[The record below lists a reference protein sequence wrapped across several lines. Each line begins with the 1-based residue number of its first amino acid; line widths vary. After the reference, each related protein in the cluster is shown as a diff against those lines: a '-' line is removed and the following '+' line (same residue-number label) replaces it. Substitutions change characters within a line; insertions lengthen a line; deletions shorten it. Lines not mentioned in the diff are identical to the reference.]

1 MGIAS
6 LPVLGTW
13 ITQQIVFDG
22 VVNGLVTGLVAM
34 GIVLIYRSTRV
45 INFAVGNMGIIA
57 ASMMALLVVNYGWPF
72 WLALAF
78 SLLLGVLFAAAAEL
92 TVIRRLFRSPRV
104 IVLVATVGI
113 AQLAQLVISL
123 LPEIE
128 VSGNTYPVVAGSIWE
143 DVWFTEIRVRG
154 PQLTILI
161 AVPLLALLLGWLM
174 NRTTFGKSVTASAS
188 NPNLS
193 RLSAI
198 NPKTVSTFVW
208 VMAGLLASASM
219 IMLSG
224 STGQIAGLADLG
236 SQTLGRAMVAAVLA
250 AMVSFPRAILA
261 GMAIGILDALLR
273 FNFYLE
279 IGLLDFVIFLGA
291 LVAVYFQSRS
301 QRETGVFSFT
311 PKVRPIPERLR
322 QVWWLRHL
330 SPIALGALLAL
341 GIVLV
346 QLPGI
351 SNLPS
356 RQLLYATVLCFA
368 VCGLSVT
375 IITGWSGQLSLAQMA
390 FAGMGALFAAGL
402 RRGLAMDFTVGTGFL
417 PGDALSYDFFDVEFE
432 AGGIPFMAAIPLAA
446 LFSALVAAAIGVG
459 SLRVRGLYL
468 AVTTFVFALAA
479 QQYLYRR
486 PFFTGGSS
494 TSVSFHRGELFGL
507 DLKSQKAYYYVCLA
521 FLLIVVII
529 VSRLRRSGVGRSIIA
544 VRDNADSAAGYTVGP
559 VRSKMSSFALAGG
572 IAGLGGALLAGL
584 VQNVPLSERFFQVEN
599 SLEIIGM
606 VVIGGLGSSV
616 GAVLGAIWVYGLPNL
631 FTNSQTVVLFSSS
644 VGLLLVIMY
653 FPGGLVQ
660 IGYSARNALIAA
672 AERRLGP
679 DPGGKSI
686 RSSPSSLSRPRDPR
700 PATDP
705 MLAGR
710 NISVRFGGVEAVSE
724 ATILVHPDEVVGL
737 IGTNGAGKSTFMNAV
752 GGYVPSTGRV
762 ELLGADISRF
772 AAPRRARAGL
782 GRTFQTAALF
792 PELTVRETVQV
803 ALEARGRTPIL
814 STALHLPHSFAL
826 ERRRWAEADELIDFL
841 GLGRYGDSY
850 ISDLSTG
857 TRRIVEITGLLALG
871 ARVLCLDEPTAG
883 VAQRETEAFGPLIVN
898 IRQELGAAM
907 LIIEHDMPLIMSISD
922 RVYCLEAGKVIAEGT
937 PSEVRNDPLV
947 IASYLGTDER
957 AIAISDSLTR
967 SRDQ

>member
-1 MGIAS
+1 MSPATVS
-6 LPVLGTW
+6 VLGTW
-13 ITQQIVFDG
+13 ITQQLAFDG

-57 ASMMALLVVNYGWPF
+57 ASMMALLMLNYGWGF
-72 WLALAF
+72 WLALVL
-78 SLLLGVLFAAAAEL
+78 SLALGVLFAAAVEL
-92 TVIRRLFRSPRV
+92 TVIRRLFTSPRV

-113 AQLAQLVISL
+113 AQLAQLVVSQ
-123 LPEIE
+123 LPDIE
-128 VSGNTYPVVAGSIWE
+128 AAGKKYPVPVGSIWE

-174 NRTTFGKSVTASAS
+174 NRTAFGKSVAASA
-188 NPNLS
+188 NNRDLS
-193 RLSAI
+193 RLSGI
-198 NPKTVSTFVW
+198 NPKIVSTFVW
-208 VMAGLLASASM
+208 VMAGLLASVSM

-224 STGQIAGLADLG
+224 SSGQVAGLANLG
-236 SQTLGRAMVAAVLA
+236 PQTLGKAMVAAVLA
-250 AMVSFPRAILA
+250 AMVSFPRAMLA
-261 GMAIGILDALLR
+261 GVLIGVLDALFR
-273 FNFYLE
+273 FNFFTE
-279 IGLLDFVIFLGA
+279 TGLIDFVIFLA
-291 LVAVYFQSRS
+291 VLVAVYFQSRS
-301 QRETGVFSFT
+301 QGETGVFSFT

-330 SPIALGALLAL
+330 SRIALVALLVL
-341 GIVLV
+341 GAILV

-375 IITGWSGQLSLAQMA
+375 IITGWAGQLSLAQMT

-402 RRGLAMDFTVGTGFL
+402 KRGLSMDFTVGTGFL
-417 PGDALSYDFFDVEFE
+417 PGDALSYDFFDIQFE
-432 AGGIPFMAAIPLAA
+432 TSGIPFMAAIPLAA
-446 LFSALVAAAIGVG
+446 LFSALVAAVIGIG

-494 TSVSFHRGELFGL
+494 SSVSFRRGELFGL
-507 DLKSQKAYYYVCLA
+507 ELKSQKAYYYVCLA

-544 VRDNADSAAGYTVGP
+544 VRDNADSASGYTVGP
-559 VRSKMSSFALAGG
+559 VRSKLSAFALAGG

-584 VQNVPLSERFFQVEN
+584 VQNVPISERFFQVGD
-599 SLEIIGM
+599 SLQLIGM

-631 FTNSQTVVLFSSS
+631 FDSAETVALFSSS
-644 VGLLLVIMY
+644 IGLLLVLMY

-660 IGYSARNALIAA
+660 IGYSARNALIGI

-679 DPGGKSI
+679 DPGGKTI
-686 RSSPSSLSRPRDPR
+686 QAAPTSLVRPHDPR

-705 MLAGR
+705 IFAGH
-710 NISVRFGGVEAVSE
+710 NINVRFGGVEAVAR
-724 ATILVHPDEVVGL
+724 ATVLVHPDEIVGL

-752 GGYVPSTGRV
+752 GGYVPSTGQV
-762 ELLGADISRF
+762 ELLGSDITRLS
-772 AAPRRARAGL
+772 APRRARAGL

-792 PELTVRETVQV
+792 PELSVRETVQV
-803 ALEARGRTPIL
+803 ALEARRRTPII
-814 STALHLPHSFAL
+814 STALHLPHTFFL
-826 ERRRWAEADELIDFL
+826 ERRRRSEAEELIDYL
-841 GLGRYGDSY
+841 GLGRYADSY

-898 IRQELGAAM
+898 IRRELGAAM

-922 RVYCLEAGKVIAEGT
+922 RVYCLEAGKVIAEGS
-937 PSEVRNDPLV
+937 PSAVRNDPLV

-957 AIAISDSLTR
+957 AIAISDG
-967 SRDQ
+967 

>member
-1 MGIAS
+1 MSPATVS
-6 LPVLGTW
+6 VLGTW
-13 ITQQIVFDG
+13 ITQQLAFEG

-57 ASMMALLVVNYGWPF
+57 ASMMALLTLNYGWGF
-72 WLALAF
+72 WLALAL
-78 SLLLGVLFAAAAEL
+78 SLLLGVLFAAAVEL
-92 TVIRRLFRSPRV
+92 TVIRRLFTSPRV

-113 AQLAQLVISL
+113 AQLAQLVVSQ
-123 LPEIE
+123 LPDIE
-128 VSGNTYPVVAGSIWE
+128 ATGNRYPVVVGSIWE
-143 DVWFTEIRVRG
+143 GVWFTDIRVRG

-161 AVPLLALLLGWLM
+161 AVPVLALLLGWLM
-174 NRTTFGKSVTASAS
+174 NRTAFGKSVAASA
-188 NPNLS
+188 NNRDLS
-193 RLSAI
+193 RLSGI

-208 VMAGLLASASM
+208 VMAGLLASVSM

-224 STGQIAGLADLG
+224 SSGQVASLANLG
-236 SQTLGRAMVAAVLA
+236 PQTLGKAMVAAVLA
-250 AMVSFPRAILA
+250 AMVSFPRAMLA
-261 GMAIGILDALLR
+261 GVLIGVLDALFR
-273 FNFYLE
+273 FNFYSE
-279 IGLLDFVIFLGA
+279 TGLIDFVIFLA
-291 LVAVYFQSRS
+291 VLVAVYFQSRS
-301 QRETGVFSFT
+301 QGETGVFSFT

-330 SPIALGALLAL
+330 SRIALGALLAL
-341 GIVLV
+341 GIILV

-351 SNLPS
+351 ANLPS

-368 VCGLSVT
+368 VCGVSVT
-375 IITGWSGQLSLAQMA
+375 IITGWAGQLSLAQMT

-402 RRGLAMDFTVGTGFL
+402 KRGLSMDFTVGTAFL
-417 PGDALSYDFFDVEFE
+417 PGDALSYDFFDIRFE
-432 AGGIPFMAAIPLAA
+432 AGGIPFMVAIPLAA
-446 LFSALVAAAIGVG
+446 LFSALVAAVVGIG

-468 AVTTFVFALAA
+468 AVTTFVFALGA

-494 TSVSFHRGELFGL
+494 SSVSFRRGELFGL
-507 DLKSQKAYYYVCLA
+507 ELRSQKTYYYVCLA

-529 VSRLRRSGVGRSIIA
+529 VSRLRRSGVGRTIIA
-544 VRDNADSAAGYTVGP
+544 VRDNSDSASGYTVGP
-559 VRSKMSSFALAGG
+559 VRSKLSSFALAGG

-584 VQNVPLSERFFQVEN
+584 VQNVPINERFFQVGD
-599 SLEIIGM
+599 SLQLIGM

-616 GAVLGAIWVYGLPNL
+616 GAVLGAIWIYGLPNL
-631 FTNSQTVVLFSSS
+631 FDSAETVALFSSS
-644 VGLLLVIMY
+644 IGLLLVLMY

-660 IGYSARNALIAA
+660 IGYSARNALIGM

-679 DPGGKSI
+679 DPGGKTVQAA
-686 RSSPSSLSRPRDPR
+686 PVSLTRPEDPR

-705 MLAGR
+705 MFAGR
-710 NISVRFGGVEAVSE
+710 DISVRFGGVVAVSE
-724 ATILVHPDEVVGL
+724 ATVLVRPDEIVGL

-752 GGYVPSTGRV
+752 GGYVPSTGQV
-762 ELLGADISRF
+762 ELLGTDITRF
-772 AAPRRARAGL
+772 SAPRRARAGM
-782 GRTFQTAALF
+782 GRTFQAAALF
-792 PELTVRETVQV
+792 AELSVRETVQV
-803 ALEARGRTPIL
+803 ALEARGRTPII
-814 STALHLPHSFAL
+814 STALHLPHTFFL
-826 ERRRWAEADELIDFL
+826 ERRRRSEADELIDYL
-841 GLGRYGDSY
+841 GLGRYADSY

-898 IRQELGAAM
+898 IRRELGAAM

-922 RVYCLEAGKVIAEGT
+922 RVYCLEAGKVIAEGS

-957 AIAISDSLTR
+957 AIAISDS
-967 SRDQ
+967 

>member
-1 MGIAS
+1 MDFAS
-6 LPVLGTW
+6 ASVVGTW
-13 ITQQIVFDG
+13 ITQQLAFNG
-22 VVNGLVTGLVAM
+22 VVNGLVTGLVAL

-45 INFAVGNMGIIA
+45 INFAVGNMGIIS
-57 ASMMALLVVNYGWPF
+57 ASMMALLVLNYGWGF
-72 WLALAF
+72 WLALAL
-78 SLLLGVLFAAAAEL
+78 SLALGVLFAAAVEL
-92 TVIRRLFRSPRV
+92 TVIRRLFNSPRV

-113 AQLAQLVISL
+113 AQLAQLVISQ
-123 LPEIE
+123 LPDIE
-128 VSGNTYPVVAGSIWE
+128 AAGQKYPVVVGRVWE

-154 PQLTILI
+154 PQLIILI
-161 AVPLLALLLGWLM
+161 AVPVLALLLGWLM
-174 NRTTFGKSVTASAS
+174 NRTSFGKSVAASAN
-188 NPNLS
+188 NPDLS
-193 RLSAI
+193 RLSGI

-208 VMAGLLASASM
+208 VMAGLLASLSM

-224 STGQIAGLADLG
+224 STGQIAGLANLG
-236 SQTLGRAMVAAVLA
+236 PQTLGKAMVAAVLA
-250 AMVSFPRAILA
+250 SMVSFPRAMVA
-261 GMAIGILDALLR
+261 GMLIGFLDALFR
-273 FNFYLE
+273 FNFFTE
-279 IGLLDFVIFLGA
+279 TGLIDFVIFLA
-291 LVAVYFQSRS
+291 VLVAVYFQSRS
-301 QRETGVFSFT
+301 QGETGVFSFA

-330 SPIALGALLAL
+330 SRIALGALLVL

-351 SNLPS
+351 ADLPS

-375 IITGWSGQLSLAQMA
+375 IITGWAGQLSLAQMT
-390 FAGMGALFAAGL
+390 FAGMGALFAASL
-402 RRGLAMDFTVGTGFL
+402 KRGLSMDFTVGTGFL
-417 PGDALSYDFFDVEFE
+417 PGDALSYDFFDVQFE
-432 AGGIPFMAAIPLAA
+432 TGGIPFMVAILLAG
-446 LFSALVAAAIGVG
+446 LFSALVAAVIGVG

-486 PFFTGGSS
+486 PFFTGGNTS
-494 TSVSFHRGELFGL
+494 SVSFRRGELFGL
-507 DLKSQKAYYYVCLA
+507 DLKSQKTYYYVCLA
-521 FLLIVVII
+521 LLLIVVVI
-529 VSRLRRSGVGRSIIA
+529 VSRLRRSGVGRTIIA
-544 VRDNADSAAGYTVGP
+544 VRDNADSASGYTVGP
-559 VRSKMSSFALAGG
+559 VRAKLSSFALAGG
-572 IAGLGGALLAGL
+572 IAGLGGAMLAGL
-584 VQNVPLSERFFQVEN
+584 VQNVPIGERFFQVGD
-599 SLEIIGM
+599 SLKLVGM

-631 FTNSQTVVLFSSS
+631 FNNAETVALFSSS
-644 VGLLLVIMY
+644 VGLLLVLMY

-660 IGYSARNALIAA
+660 IGYSARNALIGL

-679 DPGGKSI
+679 DPGGKTVQAA
-686 RSSPSSLSRPRDPR
+686 PTSLTRLEDHR

-710 NISVRFGGVEAVSE
+710 DISVRFGGVEAVSE
-724 ATILVHPDEVVGL
+724 ATVMVHPDEIVGL
-737 IGTNGAGKSTFMNAV
+737 IGTNGAGKSTFMNAL
-752 GGYVPSTGRV
+752 GGYVPSSGRI
-762 ELLGADISRF
+762 ELLGTDITRLS
-772 AAPRRARAGL
+772 APRRARSGL
-782 GRTFQTAALF
+782 GRTFQAAALF

-814 STALHLPHSFAL
+814 STALHLPHTFGL
-826 ERRRWAEADELIDFL
+826 ERRRRAEADELIDYL
-841 GLGRYGDSY
+841 GLGRYADSY

-898 IRQELGAAM
+898 IRRELGAAM

-922 RVYCLEAGKVIAEGT
+922 RVYCLEAGKVIAEGS

-957 AIAISDSLTR
+957 AIAISDG
-967 SRDQ
+967 

>member
-1 MGIAS
+1 MSPATVS
-6 LPVLGTW
+6 VLGTW
-13 ITQQIVFDG
+13 ITQQLAFEG

-45 INFAVGNMGIIA
+45 INFAVGNMGIIS
-57 ASMMALLVVNYGWPF
+57 ASMMALLTLNYGWGF
-72 WLALAF
+72 WLALAL
-78 SLLLGVLFAAAAEL
+78 SLLSGVLFAAAVEL
-92 TVIRRLFRSPRV
+92 TVIRRLFTSPRV

-113 AQLAQLVISL
+113 AQLAQLVVSQ
-123 LPEIE
+123 LPDIE
-128 VSGNTYPVVAGSIWE
+128 ATGNRYPVVVGSIWE
-143 DVWFTEIRVRG
+143 GVWFTDIRVRG

-161 AVPLLALLLGWLM
+161 AVPVLALLLGWLM
-174 NRTTFGKSVTASAS
+174 NRTAFGKSVAASA
-188 NPNLS
+188 NNRDLS
-193 RLSAI
+193 RLSGI

-208 VMAGLLASASM
+208 VMAGLLASVSM

-224 STGQIAGLADLG
+224 SSGQVASLANLG
-236 SQTLGRAMVAAVLA
+236 PQTLGKAMVAAVLA
-250 AMVSFPRAILA
+250 AMVSFPRALLA
-261 GMAIGILDALLR
+261 GVLIGVLDALFR
-273 FNFYLE
+273 FNFYSE
-279 IGLLDFVIFLGA
+279 TGLIDFVIFLA
-291 LVAVYFQSRS
+291 VLVAVYFQSRS
-301 QRETGVFSFT
+301 QGETGVFSFT

-330 SPIALGALLAL
+330 ARIALGALLAL
-341 GIVLV
+341 GVILV

-351 SNLPS
+351 ANLPS

-368 VCGLSVT
+368 VCGVSVT
-375 IITGWSGQLSLAQMA
+375 IITGWAGQLSLAQMT

-402 RRGLAMDFTVGTGFL
+402 KRGLSMDFTVGTAFL
-417 PGDALSYDFFDVEFE
+417 PGDALSYDFFDIRFE
-432 AGGIPFMAAIPLAA
+432 ASGIPFMVAIPLAA
-446 LFSALVAAAIGVG
+446 LFSALVAAVVGIG

-468 AVTTFVFALAA
+468 AVTTFVFALGA

-494 TSVSFHRGELFGL
+494 SSVSFRRGELFGL
-507 DLKSQKAYYYVCLA
+507 ELRSQKTYYYVCLA

-529 VSRLRRSGVGRSIIA
+529 VSRLRRSGVGRTIIA
-544 VRDNADSAAGYTVGP
+544 VRDNSDSASGYTVGP
-559 VRSKMSSFALAGG
+559 VRSKLSSFALAGG

-584 VQNVPLSERFFQVEN
+584 VQNVPISQRFFQVGD
-599 SLEIIGM
+599 SLQLIGM

-616 GAVLGAIWVYGLPNL
+616 GAVLGAIWIYGLPNL
-631 FTNSQTVVLFSSS
+631 FDSAETVALFSSS
-644 VGLLLVIMY
+644 IGLLLVLMY

-660 IGYSARNALIAA
+660 IGYSARNALIGV

-679 DPGGKSI
+679 DPGGKTVQAA
-686 RSSPSSLSRPRDPR
+686 PVSLTRPEDPR

-710 NISVRFGGVEAVSE
+710 DISVRFGGVVAVSE
-724 ATILVHPDEVVGL
+724 ATVLVRPDEIVGL

-752 GGYVPSTGRV
+752 GGYVPSTGQV
-762 ELLGADISRF
+762 ELLGADITRF
-772 AAPRRARAGL
+772 SAPRRARAGM
-782 GRTFQTAALF
+782 GRTFQAAALF
-792 PELTVRETVQV
+792 AELSVRETVQV
-803 ALEARGRTPIL
+803 ALEARGRTPII
-814 STALHLPHSFAL
+814 STALHLPHTFFL
-826 ERRRWAEADELIDFL
+826 ERRRRSEADELINYL
-841 GLGRYGDSY
+841 GLGRYADSY

-898 IRQELGAAM
+898 IRRELGAAM

-957 AIAISDSLTR
+957 AIAISDG
-967 SRDQ
+967 